1 MAAKS
6 PYAELEARFERVSK
20 LSDGAGMLQWDM
32 ATMMPEGGANARAGQ
47 LSTLKVLIH
56 ETLTSPDIADF
67 LDAAEADR
75 ALDPWQQANLREMR
89 TRWIRASA
97 IDARLVESLSGAGS
111 RCEMLWREAK
121 DTSNY
126 ALVLPALTEVHGL
139 VVEMADVLGSAL
151 GLNPY
156 DALLDEFEPGGRAAL
171 IEPIF
176 DDLAEFLPG
185 FIDDVLAR
193 QHASPP
199 PLALTGPFPIEPQR
213 ALCRHLMGAMGFDFS
228 HGRLDESHHP
238 FCGGVP
244 EDIRITTRYSE
255 DDFMPAIMGVLHETG
270 HALYDQGLPAK
281 WRHQP
286 VGSARGMVLHESQS
300 LIMEMQACR
309 GADFIAFAAPLM
321 AEAFGGTGPAWE
333 PENIHRHYVRVERGM
348 IRVDADEATYP
359 AHVILRFRME
369 RALLS
374 GDLALKDLP
383 DAWNEEMGKL
393 LGVTPKNDGEGCL
406 QDIHWYDGAWGY
418 FPTYTLGAM
427 AAAQLFAAA
436 NRAHPEIAKALSKGD
451 FSLLLD
457 WLRKNVHERASF
469 ETTDDVLT
477 RATGAPLGAQAFKTH
492 LASRYLA

>member
-1 MAAKS
+1 
-6 PYAELEARFERVSK
+6 
-20 LSDGAGMLQWDM
+20 
-32 ATMMPEGGANARAGQ
+32 
-47 LSTLKVLIH
+47 
-56 ETLTSPDIADF
+56 
-67 LDAAEADR
+67 
-75 ALDPWQQANLREMR
+75 MR

-97 IDARLVESLSGAGS
+97 VDARLVESLSGAGS

-151 GLNPY
+151 GLDPY

-193 QHASPP
+193 QHAGPA
-199 PLALTGPFPIEPQR
+199 PLALIGPFPIEHQR

-286 VGSARGMVLHESQS
+286 VGCARGMVLHESQS

-321 AEAFGGTGPAWE
+321 REAFGGTGPAWG
-333 PENIHRHYVRVERGM
+333 PENIHRHYVRVMRGM

-374 GDLALKDLP
+374 GELALKDLP
-383 DAWNEEMGKL
+383 GAWNEEMGKL
-393 LGVTPKNDGEGCL
+393 LGVTPENDGEGCL

-436 NRAHPEIAKALSKGD
+436 NRAHPDIGERLSKGD
-451 FSLLLD
+451 FSPLLD